1 MKKPNLL
8 ILTVAVVALAF
19 GCSKKPETLVT
30 GDYDEKA
37 MDAAIERA
45 RAEVDTFIK
54 VVEAGEGQSL
64 AVKAPI
70 KDANGTEHF
79 WLTGVT
85 YADGT
90 FSGKIGNEPGV
101 VQNVK
106 FGQSWEIKKSE
117 ISDWM
122 YHKGDKIH
130 GGYTIDPLLPT
141 MPEAE
146 AALMRQKLVREAGSP
161 GGGGSD
167 SRRH

>member
-1 MKKPNLL
+1 MKNLNSL
-8 ILTVAVVALAF
+8 LLAFAVVALAF
-19 GCSKKPETLVT
+19 GCSKKPETLVS
-30 GDYDEKA
+30 GDSFDDKA
-37 MDAAIERA
+37 MDAAIARA

-54 VVEAGEGQSL
+54 VVESKERQSL

-90 FSGKIGNEPGV
+90 FSGKIGIEPGV
-101 VQNVK
+101 VKNVT
-106 FGQSWEIKKSE
+106 FGQSWKIKKGE

-146 AALMRQKLVREAGSP
+146 AAVMRAKLVR
-161 GGGGSD
+161 
-167 SRRH
+167 

>member
-1 MKKPNLL
+1 MKTLNSLL
-8 ILTVAVVALAF
+8 LAFAVVALAF
-19 GCSKKPETLVT
+19 GCSKKPETFVT
-30 GDYDEKA
+30 EGFDDAA
-37 MDAAIERA
+37 MDAAIARA
-45 RAEVDTFIK
+45 RAEVDAFIK
-54 VVEAGEGQSL
+54 VVESKEGQSL

-101 VQNVK
+101 VKNVA
-106 FGQSWEIKKSE
+106 FGQSWQIKKDE

-130 GGYTIDPLLPT
+130 GGYTIDPLLHT

-146 AALMRQKLVREAGSP
+146 AAVMRAKLVR
-161 GGGGSD
+161 
-167 SRRH
+167 